1 MNANAIQEKILS
13 DARTSASDI
22 MRDANEK
29 AARLRD
35 AAEKRMAA
43 AHSRLMMQASEDA
56 EAARLRMERMEELE
70 ERKRLLSDKRALID
84 EAFAQ
89 ALDKLEAM
97 PPEIALTPKGGFLLP
112 KTLATRVE
120 GVVPY
125 VPPDTPLVIVPDRRK
140 SKSAGNGLAERR
152 VAELIRRLAQPAGH
166 HSKPPPSDPTDPA

>member
-84 EAFAQ
+84 EAVSQGRSRAQ
-89 ALDKLEAM
+89 AVATYVTDEAF
-97 PPEIALTPKGGFLLP
+97 EAWYQSFCQALN
-112 KTLATRVE
+112 A
-120 GVVPY
+120 
-125 VPPDTPLVIVPDRRK
+125 
-140 SKSAGNGLAERR
+140 A
-152 VAELIRRLAQPAGH
+152 AQR
-166 HSKPPPSDPTDPA
+166 